1 MRTTNL
7 LLIATILVAGGCVS
21 VPIPPFGD
29 QIGEMGTLKVS
40 LKVDYLPKQNQQ
52 ASSPALDYA
61 WDKLIKSR
69 TLKDK

>member
-7 LLIATILVAGGCVS
+7 LLIATILVVGGCVS

-52 ASSPALDYA
+52 ISSPALDHA
-61 WDKLIKSR
+61 WDQLIKSR
-69 TLKDK
+69 TIKDK

>member
-7 LLIATILVAGGCVS
+7 LLIATILVVGGCVS

-29 QIGEMGTLKVS
+29 QVGEMGALKFS
-40 LKVDYLPKQNQQ
+40 LKVEYLPKQTQQ
-52 ASSPALDYA
+52 RSSAELDYA
-61 WDKLIKSR
+61 WDKLTKSR